1 MTERDPQRP
10 LDMTPRVEGHHCA
23 NCSAPLEVELGQVE
37 VFCDFCDSWLR
48 IIPGQDELAVVRTRE
63 EMKYRERVA
72 VQKAIL
78 RNQLEREE
86 AERWRQT
93 AAKVAIAALPVVG
106 RAAGRGLFNAA
117 LRRGSGCLGCAFLS
131 LVALVMAALALILV

>member
-1 MTERDPQRP
+1 MTAQPQ
-10 LDMTPRVEGHHCA
+10 GHHCA
-23 NCSAPLEVELGQVE
+23 NCAAPLEVELGQVE
-37 VFCDFCDSWLR
+37 VFCDYCDSWLR
-48 IIPGQDELAVVRTRE
+48 IVPGEDELAVVRTRE

-78 RNQLEREE
+78 RQKLEQEE

-93 AAKVAIAALPVVG
+93 AAKVAIAAVPIVG

-117 LRRGSGCLGCAFLS
+117 LQRGGGCLGCGCLVLAILGSIPFL
-131 LVALVMAALALILV
+131 LLFG

>member
-1 MTERDPQRP
+1 MTANVQ
-10 LDMTPRVEGHHCA
+10 GHHCS

-37 VFCDFCDSWLR
+37 VFCDFCDSHLR
-48 IIPGQDELAVVRTRE
+48 LIPGEDELAVVRTRE

-78 RNQLEREE
+78 RQKLDREE

-93 AAKVAIAALPVVG
+93 AAKVAIAAVPLVG

-117 LRRGSGCLGCAFLS
+117 LQRGGGCLGCGCLGLVLAILGTLAVFLG
-131 LVALVMAALALILV
+131 